1 MNKSPHLPV
10 LLNEVIE
17 SFKDIKGG
25 YFVDCTLGYAG
36 HSSEML
42 KKFEQIRHIGIDRD
56 IEAINFSKEKLQEY
70 KDRSTIYKGTFAQVF
85 PDLKEEPI
93 VGVLA
98 DFGVS
103 SLQLDKLERG
113 FSFNSEVLD
122 MRMDKDAS
130 LSAYDVVNS
139 YSVEKL
145 EYIFKNYGEIKEYK
159 KLTNI
164 IVEKRLI
171 KPIESALE
179 LSSIIATVIPRYGKI
194 NPSTLAFQAIRIEVN
209 GELSQIE
216 ELLDAIE
223 KKHFDGEIVTFIT
236 FHSLEDRLIKNR
248 FTKWAKSCICDEMAF
263 RCTCGNNHSMGK
275 LINKKPITATLEE
288 LKYNPRSRSAKLRS
302 FCFKIA

>member
-10 LLNEVIE
+10 LLNEVIH
-17 SFKDIKGG
+17 SFKDIKSG

-42 KKFEQIRHIGIDRD
+42 KNFSQIKHIGIDRD
-56 IEAINFSKEKLQEY
+56 IEAIDFSKEKLKGY
-70 KDRSTIYKGTFAQVF
+70 KERSTIYKGTFAEVF
-85 PDLKEEPI
+85 PTLQEEPI

-113 FSFNSEVLD
+113 FSFNSEILD

-139 YSVEKL
+139 YTIEKL
-145 EYIFKNYGEIKEYK
+145 EYIFKNYGEIREYRE
-159 KLTNI
+159 LANI
-164 IVEKRLI
+164 IVEQRSI
-171 KPIESALE
+171 KPIESAIE
-179 LSSIIATVIPRYGKI
+179 LSKIISTVIPKYGKI

-216 ELLDAIE
+216 SLLDAIE

-248 FTKWAKSCICDEMAF
+248 FTKWSKNCICDEMAF

-275 LINKKPITATLEE
+275 LLNKKPITATLEE

-302 FCFKIA
+302 FSFKSA

>member
-17 SFKDIKGG
+17 SFKNIKSG

-36 HSSEML
+36 HSSEIL
-42 KKFEQIRHIGIDRD
+42 KKFAQIKHIGIDRD
-56 IEAINFSKEKLQEY
+56 IEAINFSKEKLQDY
-70 KDRSTIYKGTFAQVF
+70 RDRSTIYKGTFAEVF
-85 PDLKEEPI
+85 PNLKEEPI

-113 FSFNSEVLD
+113 FSFNSQVLD
-122 MRMDKDAS
+122 MRMDKDES
-130 LSAYDVVNS
+130 FSAYDVVNG
-139 YSVEKL
+139 YSAQKL
-145 EYIFKNYGEIKEYK
+145 EYIFKNYGEIREYRE
-159 KLTNI
+159 LTNA
-164 IVEKRLI
+164 IVEKRSI
-171 KPIESALE
+171 KPISSALE
-179 LSSIIATVIPRYGKI
+179 LSKIISTVIPKYGKI

-216 ELLDAIE
+216 NLLDAIE
-223 KKHFDGEIVTFIT
+223 ERYFAGEIVSFIT

-248 FTKWAKSCICDEMAF
+248 FTKWSKNCICDEMAI

-275 LINKKPITATLEE
+275 PLNKKPITATLEE

-302 FCFKIA
+302 FCFKDV

>member
-10 LLNEVIE
+10 LLNEVVE
-17 SFKDIKGG
+17 SFKNIKSG

-36 HSSEML
+36 HSIEIL
-42 KKFEQIRHIGIDRD
+42 KKFAQIKHIGIDRD
-56 IEAINFSKEKLQEY
+56 IEAINFSKEKLQDY
-70 KDRSTIYKGTFAQVF
+70 KDRSTIYKGTFAEVF
-85 PDLKEEPI
+85 PNLKEEPI

-113 FSFNSEVLD
+113 FSFNSQVLD
-122 MRMDKDAS
+122 MRMDKDES
-130 LSAYDVVNS
+130 FSAYDVVNG
-139 YSVEKL
+139 YSAEKL
-145 EYIFKNYGEIKEYK
+145 EYIFKNYGEIREHRE
-159 KLTNI
+159 LTNA
-164 IVEKRLI
+164 IVEQRSI
-171 KPIESALE
+171 KPISSALE
-179 LSSIIATVIPRYGKI
+179 LSKIISTVIPKYGKI

-216 ELLDAIE
+216 NLLDAIE
-223 KKHFDGEIVTFIT
+223 ERHFAGEIVSFIT

-248 FTKWAKSCICDEMAF
+248 FTKWSKNCICDEMAI

-275 LINKKPITATLEE
+275 PLNKKPITATLEE

-302 FCFKIA
+302 FCFKDV

>member
-17 SFKDIKGG
+17 SFKNIKSG

-36 HSSEML
+36 HSSEIL
-42 KKFEQIRHIGIDRD
+42 KKFAQIKHIGIDRD

-70 KDRSTIYKGTFAQVF
+70 KDRSTIYKGTFAEVF
-85 PDLKEEPI
+85 PNLKEEPI

-113 FSFNSEVLD
+113 FSFNSQVLD
-122 MRMDKDAS
+122 MRMDKDQS
-130 LSAYDVVNS
+130 FSAYDVVNG
-139 YSVEKL
+139 YSAEKL
-145 EYIFKNYGEIKEYK
+145 EYIFKNYGEIKEYRE
-159 KLTNI
+159 LTNA
-164 IVEKRLI
+164 IVEQRSI
-171 KPIESALE
+171 KPISSALE
-179 LSSIIATVIPRYGKI
+179 LSKIISTVIPRYGKI

-216 ELLDAIE
+216 NLLDAIQE
-223 KKHFDGEIVTFIT
+223 RHFAGEIVSFIT

-248 FTKWAKSCICDEMAF
+248 FTKWSKNCICDEMAI
-263 RCTCGNNHSMGK
+263 RCTCGNNHSLGK
-275 LINKKPITATLEE
+275 PLSKKPITATLEE

-302 FCFKIA
+302 FCFKDA

>member
-10 LLNEVIE
+10 LLNEVVE
-17 SFKDIKGG
+17 SFKNIKSG

-36 HSSEML
+36 HSSEIL
-42 KKFEQIRHIGIDRD
+42 KKFAQIKHIGIDRD
-56 IEAINFSKEKLQEY
+56 IEAINFSKEKLQDY
-70 KDRSTIYKGTFAQVF
+70 KDRSTIYKGTFAEVF
-85 PDLKEEPI
+85 PNLKEEPI

-113 FSFNSEVLD
+113 FSFNSQVLD
-122 MRMDKDAS
+122 MRMDKDES
-130 LSAYDVVNS
+130 FSAYDVVNG
-139 YSVEKL
+139 YSAEKL
-145 EYIFKNYGEIKEYK
+145 EYIFKNYGEIREYRE
-159 KLTNI
+159 LTNA
-164 IVEKRLI
+164 IVEQRSI
-171 KPIESALE
+171 KPISSALE
-179 LSSIIATVIPRYGKI
+179 LSKIISTVIPRYGKI

-216 ELLDAIE
+216 NLLDAIE
-223 KKHFDGEIVTFIT
+223 ERHFAGEIVSFIT

-248 FTKWAKSCICDEMAF
+248 FTKWSKNCICDEMAI

-275 LINKKPITATLEE
+275 PLSKKPITATLEE

-302 FCFKIA
+302 FCFKDV